1 MYSRVIMKKSIFFF
15 ALLFLAISSYQL
27 HAESDTLWTTQIG
40 STVPTV
46 KFSPDGDYVY
56 AAAEGRG
63 PLKLDAKNGD
73 IIMEYEGIK
82 YSTKYEFYPALD
94 ISPDGKMIV
103 GGDLH
108 KLYLYNYDDSNI
120 IDSLETNTMS
130 FVFNKFNDVIFTK
143 DNKYV
148 IGCVNYGN
156 STTNPPS
163 RLFIWDLATK
173 KIIYYLNGERILRL
187 AIDQQNKTLA
197 YIEKNQ
203 GDDDYNINLLEIGTW
218 KNVGVLKGHTSRI
231 TDLSFS
237 PDGSLLAS
245 LDYFNKVII
254 WDIEKKQLIMSFKP
268 TDFFT
273 LGIQLINNNIIATSS
288 GEWEKIR
295 IQSNEIYSKNEI
307 YSILNKA
314 HDFDFFENKNV
325 VCANYESVT
334 LLKADRLTSVSSDFT
349 KDLLYP
355 NPATN
360 LLTVPKTFFG
370 DSFVAMSITDLSGKV
385 VYTFDNNQQIE
396 DLIIDISAY
405 NTGSYYLNFNY
416 KSRSQ
421 SSRFIRE

>member
-1 MYSRVIMKKSIFFF
+1 MKNSIFFF

-173 KIIYYLNGERILRL
+173 KLIYYLNGERILRL
-187 AIDQQNKTLA
+187 AIDKNNKTLA

-203 GDDDYNINLLEIGTW
+203 GDDTDINLLEIGTW

-237 PDGSLLAS
+237 PDGTLLAS
-245 LDYFNKVII
+245 CDDYSNVKI
-254 WDIEKKQLIMSFKP
+254 WNIEKKEMLIGYKRNVRNTFS
-268 TDFFT
+268 
-273 LGIQLINNNIIATSS
+273 LVLINNNLITF
-288 GEWEKIR
+288 GGGDFEKFNITTT
-295 IQSNEIYSKNEI
+295 NLENTNTLTTYNLT
-307 YSILNKA
+307 YPL
-314 HDFDFFENKNV
+314 DFEYNKNISAV
-325 VCANYESVT
+325 ITDFTGVIC
-334 LLKADRLTSVSSDFT
+334 LKADRLTSVSSDFT

-370 DSFVAMSITDLSGKV
+370 NSFVAMSITDLTGKV
-385 VYTFDNNQQIE
+385 VYTFDNNQQTD

-421 SSRFIRE
+421 SSRFIKE

>member
-1 MYSRVIMKKSIFFF
+1 MKKSIFFF

-63 PLKLDAKNGD
+63 PLKLDAKTGD
-73 IIMEYEGIK
+73 IIMEYEGVN
-82 YSTKYEFYPALD
+82 YTSFDFGHALD
-94 ISPDGKMIV
+94 ISPDGKTLV
-103 GGDLH
+103 GGDIDN
-108 KLYLYNYDDSNI
+108 LYFFDTETGELKDSIISPTKGTFYNRFSD
-120 IDSLETNTMS
+120 
-130 FVFNKFNDVIFTK
+130 VKFTY
-143 DNKYV
+143 DNKYLIACVDYGDTYVNTPSYV
-148 IGCVNYGN
+148 II
-156 STTNPPS
+156 
-163 RLFIWDLATK
+163 LDLETK
-173 KIIYYLNGERILRL
+173 QIIRRFNGRETLKL

-237 PDGSLLAS
+237 PDGSRLAS
-245 LDYFNKVII
+245 SDFDTYLVKI
-254 WDIEKKQLIMSFKP
+254 WDIEKKELLLSFKP
-268 TDFFT
+268 SGTYTFSIELFDNDKLVYSGGEFIDLRLRT
-273 LGIQLINNNIIATSS
+273 TKLSTKLEVNNILQKAADF
-288 GEWEKIR
+288 K
-295 IQSNEIYSKNEI
+295 
-307 YSILNKA
+307 ILNSKI
-314 HDFDFFENKNV
+314 V
-325 VCANYESVT
+325 VAYNDIVS
-334 LLKADRLTSVSSDFT
+334 LLNSDRLTSVSSDFT
-349 KDLLYP
+349 KDLIYP

-370 DSFVAMSITDLSGKV
+370 DSFVAMSITDLTGKV
-385 VYTFDNNQQIE
+385 VYTFDNNQQIY

-421 SSRFIRE
+421 SSRFIKE

>member
-1 MYSRVIMKKSIFFF
+1 MKHKIFIFT
-15 ALLFLAISSYQL
+15 LLFLAIYSYQL
-27 HAESDTLWTTQIG
+27 HAESDTLWTTAIG
-40 STVPTV
+40 STVRTV

-56 AAAEGRG
+56 AAAIDRG
-63 PLKLDAKNGD
+63 IIKLNAQNGD
-73 IIMEYEGIK
+73 ILQEFEGFK
-82 YSTKYEFYPALD
+82 YSDFSFNNAID
-94 ISPDGKMIV
+94 VSPDGKMIV
-103 GGDLH
+103 GGDFH
-108 KLYLYNYDDSNI
+108 KLYLYNNEDGKI
-120 IDSLETNTMS
+120 IDSLESNTS
-130 FVFNKFNDVIFTK
+130 NYPYNRFNEVLFTK

-173 KIIYYLNGERILRL
+173 KIIYYLNGDRIVKL

-203 GDDDYNINLLEIGTW
+203 GDDYDINLLEIGTW

-237 PDGSLLAS
+237 PDGTLLAS
-245 LDYFNKVII
+245 CDDYSNVKI
-254 WDIEKKQLIMSFKP
+254 WNIEKKEMLIGYKRNVRNTFS
-268 TDFFT
+268 
-273 LGIQLINNNIIATSS
+273 LVLINNNLITF
-288 GEWEKIR
+288 GGGDFEKFNITTT
-295 IQSNEIYSKNEI
+295 NLENTNTLTTYNLT
-307 YSILNKA
+307 YPL
-314 HDFDFFENKNV
+314 DFEYNKNISAV
-325 VCANYESVT
+325 ITDFTGVIC
-334 LLKADRLTSVSSDFT
+334 LKADRLTSVSSDFT
-349 KDLLYP
+349 KDLIYP

-370 DSFVAMSITDLSGKV
+370 DSFVAMSITDLTGKV
-385 VYTFDNNQQIE
+385 VYTFDNNQQID

-421 SSRFIRE
+421 SSRFIKE